1 MLGRRGGYP
10 FTGGWEA
17 GKQGSREALT
27 RFACMLRQVSG
38 MPRYSD
44 YLSHMRGSHPQ
55 GPVLSERE
63 YFDEYVRTRY
73 GDGPTRCC

>member
-1 MLGRRGGYP
+1 MR
-10 FTGGWEA
+10 
-17 GKQGSREALT
+17 GSRQALA
-27 RFACMLRQVSG
+27 RLACVIRQVSG

-63 YFDEYVRTRY
+63 YYDEHLRTRY
-73 GDGPTRCC
+73 ADEPTRCC

>member
-1 MLGRRGGYP
+1 MLGRRGSG
-10 FTGGWEA
+10 EA
-17 GKQGSREALT
+17 GQRGSWGALA

-44 YLSHMRGSHPQ
+44 YLSHIHGSQPH

-63 YFDEYVRTRY
+63 YYEEYLRTRY